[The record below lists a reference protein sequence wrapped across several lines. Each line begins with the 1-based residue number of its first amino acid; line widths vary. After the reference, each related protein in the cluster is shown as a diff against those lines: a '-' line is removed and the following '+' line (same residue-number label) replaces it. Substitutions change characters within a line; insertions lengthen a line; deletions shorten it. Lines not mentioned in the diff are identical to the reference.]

1 MRRTLRLSVLVIAA
15 CALSGCVSSKISSS
29 QQRSTNA
36 RSGDKLGYAV
46 FANRNSQSRLAR
58 AEAP

>member
-1 MRRTLRLSVLVIAA
+1 MRRTIRFTVLVIAA
-15 CALSGCVSSKISSS
+15 CALSGCVSSKISAS
-29 QQRSTNA
+29 QQRSPNA

-46 FANRNSQSRLAR
+46 FATRNNQSRLVR